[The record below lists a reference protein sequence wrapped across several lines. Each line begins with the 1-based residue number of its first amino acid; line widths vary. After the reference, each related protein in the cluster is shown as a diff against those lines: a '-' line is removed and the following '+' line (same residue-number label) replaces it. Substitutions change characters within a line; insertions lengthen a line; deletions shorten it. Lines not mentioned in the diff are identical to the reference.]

1 MRLNRLTLEAG
12 NSVRLTMLPEGRVRI
27 EMEDVEPG
35 QLVRDDRDPI
45 YDVQTA
51 ADRLQTTPRQVR
63 ALMRQDKNPLP
74 FYKIGGKVRFRESD
88 IQQWIESGL
97 TASAR
102 RCRARLLA
110 A

>member
-1 MRLNRLTLEAG
+1 MLSDGRMR
-12 NSVRLTMLPEGRVRI
+12 I
-27 EMEDVEPG
+27 DMEDVEPG
-35 QLVRDDRDPI
+35 QLLQDDRDPI
-45 YDVQTA
+45 YDVRSA
-51 ADRLQTTPRQVR
+51 ADRLQTTPRQIR

-88 IQQWIESGL
+88 IQGWIESGL